1 MENGR
6 SGLRQLNA
14 QGSIV
19 DYERL
24 ITESGSVFLDTA
36 PIIYFIEAHEVY
48 GPLVKQLMEII
59 SKGWVVAYTSVITLA
74 EVLPVPLRSQNEQLA
89 TQFTGFIKN
98 DDILTLLPI
107 NTEIAEKS
115 GELRAKYQ
123 SLQAFDAMQLAAAI
137 INEAK
142 LFITNDKRLQ
152 QINDI
157 DVLVLKD
164 YTS

>member
-1 MENGR
+1 
-6 SGLRQLNA
+6 
-14 QGSIV
+14 
-19 DYERL
+19 
-24 ITESGSVFLDTA
+24 
-36 PIIYFIEAHEVY
+36 
-48 GPLVKQLMEII
+48 MEII
-59 SKGWVVAYTSVITLA
+59 SKGWVFAYTSVITLA

-89 TQFTGFIKN
+89 SQFTGFIKN
-98 DDILTLLPI
+98 DNILTLLPI

-137 INEAK
+137 ISEAK

>member
-1 MENGR
+1 MD
-6 SGLRQLNA
+6 L
-14 QGSIV
+14 
-19 DYERL
+19 ERL
-24 ITESGSVFLDTA
+24 ITASESVFIDTA

-48 GPLVKQLMEII
+48 GPPVKQLMEMI
-59 SKGWVVAYTSVITLA
+59 SKGWVFAYTSVITLA

-89 TQFTGFIKN
+89 SQFTELIKN
-98 DDILTLLPI
+98 NNILTLLPI

-137 INEAK
+137 ISDAN

-164 YTS
+164 YIPFRG